1 MILDAGESRAF
12 PGLWLGLNCGN
23 NQPTGTIVDAHYAFQ
38 SCESQVRMW
47 WDQVHAGRKKE
58 DIHQD
63 RPDGVG
69 GKKPYTIIMPPPN
82 VTGSLHLGH
91 ALSSTFQDI
100 LARFYR
106 MNGRDVVWV
115 PGTDHAGIATQ
126 MMVEKQAISQGTT
139 RAQLG
144 REAFVQRIWEWKD
157 LYGDL
162 IIEQMKRLG
171 FSADWDRLCF
181 TLDPDM
187 NEAVNCAFATLH
199 DKGYVYRAQ
208 RLVNW
213 DGQLKTALS
222 DLEVTNQTMP
232 GILWHMAYAIED
244 GHPGQ
249 SIVVA
254 TTRPETL
261 FGDVAIAVHPE
272 DQRYQSLVGKHARV
286 PLSNRSIPIIAD
298 SGVDP
303 EKGTGAVKVTPAHDF
318 NDFDMGQRHGLPMV
332 SILTDDN
339 TLNDQVPEMFRGL
352 GCSDARTAVLEA
364 LSDAVVGQTNIM
376 HAIPI
381 SERSGTIVEP
391 RVTLQWFI
399 DMRTMADKAIDAI
412 DKGKMRFVPK
422 EWTNNAL
429 QWLRNIQ
436 PWCVSRQLWWGH
448 RLPVWYGPENSVFV
462 ARDADSAHALAAEK
476 WGSDVILCQDE
487 DVLDTWFSSG
497 LWPFSTLG
505 WPTETPDLNDRYPT
519 DVLVTGFD
527 IIFFWVARMMMLGIE
542 MTNRVPF
549 RDIYIHPLIR
559 DAQGQ
564 KMSKTKKNVVNPLDI
579 IDSYGADAL
588 RFALSSATC
597 GKQHMRFSLNNV
609 EQSGQFINKIW
620 NVMRFAHARGVTA
633 SIHNPEMVLSVPVDV
648 QDPVNQW
655 MLVRVS
661 ESLERIN
668 GHIQAYRFSDAAMAV
683 HHFIWHIVCDW
694 YVEWAKREWDHP
706 TRGSEIQR
714 VFRFILGF
722 MIQILHPFMPVIT
735 EKIWHDLTGE
745 KGTLFL
751 THWPEFRTNDTPVT
765 HAWGLVH
772 EAITMIRRVRSLF
785 AIPVAHGLGHL
796 TLHHPCPEVM
806 RCVSL
811 YHDGVCQWLGLSGF
825 SVDKAEQPISGQ
837 LVFSLSSGAL
847 VIPIS
852 QYVDTDAAMLR
863 LKKDHEKEQKDLANL
878 AKRLDDVR
886 NQPLTPE
893 EIIEDLEI
901 RYRDKKTVLEHI
913 HQTIRAVLAVRV

>member
-1 MILDAGESRAF
+1 
-12 PGLWLGLNCGN
+12 
-23 NQPTGTIVDAHYAFQ
+23 VDAHYAFQ

-47 WDQVHAGRKKE
+47 WDQVHAGQGAKHHRS
-58 DIHQD
+58 
-63 RPDGVG
+63 G
-69 GKKPYTIIMPPPN
+69 KPYTIIMPPPN

-126 MMVEKQAISQGTT
+126 MMVEKQVESQGTT
-139 RAQLG
+139 RAALG
-144 REAFVQRIWEWKD
+144 REAFVQRIWDWKD

-162 IIEQMKRLG
+162 IVEQMKRLG

-187 NEAVNCAFATLH
+187 NAAVNHAFVTLH
-199 DKGYVYRAQ
+199 DRGYVYRAQ

-222 DLEVTNQTMP
+222 DLEVTNQTKP
-232 GILWHMAYAIED
+232 GTLWHMAYAIE
-244 GHPGQ
+244 GGSAGQ

-261 FGDVAIAVHPE
+261 FGDVAIAVHP
-272 DQRYQSLVGKHARV
+272 DDGRYQSLVGQQARI
-286 PLSNRSIPIIAD
+286 PLTNRSIPIIAD
-298 SGVDP
+298 CGVDP

-352 GCSDARTAVLEA
+352 GCSDARTAVLDALAEA
-364 LSDAVVGQTNIM
+364 IVGQTNIM
-376 HAIPI
+376 HAVPI

-399 DMRTMADKAIDAI
+399 DMQPMAHQAIDAI
-412 DKGKMRFVPK
+412 ESGKMRFVPK

-429 QWLRNIQ
+429 QWLRHIQ

-462 ARDADSAHALAAEK
+462 ARDAESAHALASEK
-476 WGSDVILCQDE
+476 WGANVVLHQDE

-505 WPTETPDLNDRYPT
+505 WPTQTADLNDRYPT

-527 IIFFWVARMMMLGIE
+527 IIFFWVARMMMLGLE
-542 MTNRVPF
+542 LTGRVPF
-549 RDIYIHPLIR
+549 GDIYIHPLIR

-588 RFALSSATC
+588 RFSLSSATC
-597 GKQHMRFSLNNV
+597 GKQHMRFSQKNV
-609 EQSGQFINKIW
+609 DQAGQFINKIW
-620 NVMRFAHARGVTA
+620 NVMRFAHARGMMSSVHHPDT
-633 SIHNPEMVLSVPVDV
+633 VLSVPVDIT
-648 QDPVNQW
+648 DPVNQW
-655 MLVRVS
+655 MVVRVS
-661 ESLERIN
+661 ESIQRIN

-706 TRGSEIQR
+706 SRGAEIQR
-714 VFRFILGF
+714 VFLFVLGF
-722 MIQILHPFMPVIT
+722 MIRILHPFMPVLT

-745 KGTLFL
+745 KGTLCL
-751 THWPEFRTNDTPVT
+751 THWPECVANDTPVT
-765 HAWGLVH
+765 QAWC
-772 EAITMIRRVRSLF
+772 AIHDVMAIIRRVRSLF
-785 AIPVAHGLGHL
+785 LVPGGESLGCVTLKSMCPHVAH
-796 TLHHPCPEVM
+796 
-806 RCVSL
+806 CVNMYQDSL
-811 YHDGVCQWLGLSGF
+811 CHWLGLSELV
-825 SVDKAEQPISGQ
+825 VDAKLEDGSG
-837 LVFSLSSGAL
+837 LVFSVSCGAL

-852 QYVDTDAAMLR
+852 PCVDTDAALMR
-863 LKKDHEKEQKDLANL
+863 LEKDREKEEKELMNL
-878 AKRLDDVR
+878 EKRLDDVR

-893 EIIEDLEI
+893 EIIDDLDHRCIE
-901 RYRDKKTVLEHI
+901 KKMDLDHI
-913 HQTIRAVLAVRV
+913 HTTIKAIRAVV

>member
-1 MILDAGESRAF
+1 MHHRKNPSRLLEDRAF
-12 PGLWLGLNCGN
+12 PGLCLGLNWGN
-23 NQPTGTIVDAHYAFQ
+23 NQVTGTVVDAHYAFQ
-38 SCESQVRMW
+38 SCESQVRLW
-47 WDQVHAGRKKE
+47 WDQVHAGRKGAN
-58 DIHQD
+58 HRQD
-63 RPDGVG
+63 GD
-69 GKKPYTIIMPPPN
+69 KQPYTIIMPPPN

-126 MMVEKQAISQGTT
+126 MMVEKQVESQGTT
-139 RAQLG
+139 RADLG
-144 REAFVQRIWEWKD
+144 REAFVQHIWDWKN

-162 IIEQMKRLG
+162 IVEQMKRLG

-187 NEAVNCAFATLH
+187 NAAVNHAFVTLH
-199 DKGYVYRAQ
+199 DRGYVYRAQ

-222 DLEVTNQTMP
+222 DLEVTNQTVP
-232 GILWHMAYAIED
+232 GTLWHVAYAIE
-244 GHPGQ
+244 GEKEGQ

-261 FGDVAIAVHPE
+261 FGDAAIAVHPE
-272 DQRYQSLVGKHARV
+272 DERYQSLVGKQVRIPLTNRV
-286 PLSNRSIPIIAD
+286 IPIIAD
-298 SGVDP
+298 CGVDP

-332 SILTDDN
+332 SILTDDHA
-339 TLNDQVPEMFRGL
+339 LNDQVPELFRGL
-352 GCSDARTAVLEA
+352 KGSDARTAVLEA
-364 LSDAVVGQTNIM
+364 LAEAVVGQTIIV
-376 HAIPI
+376 HAVPI
-381 SERSGTIVEP
+381 SERSGTVVEP
-391 RVTLQWFI
+391 RLTLQWFI

-412 DKGKMRFVPK
+412 ESGKMRFVPK

-462 ARDADSAHALAAEK
+462 AHDADSAYALARTQ
-476 WGSDVILCQDE
+476 WGPDVVLHQDE

-505 WPTETPDLNDRYPT
+505 WPTQGADFNDRYPT

-527 IIFFWVARMMMLGIE
+527 IIFFWVARMMMLGLE
-542 MTNRVPF
+542 MTGRVPF

-609 EQSGQFINKIW
+609 EHAGQFINKIW
-620 NVMRFAHARGVTA
+620 NVVRFAHARGVMA
-633 SIHNPEMVLSVPVDV
+633 SLHHRETVLSVPGDV
-648 QDPVNQW
+648 KDPVNQW

-661 ESLERIN
+661 ETLERIN

-683 HHFIWHIVCDW
+683 HHFIWHVVCDW
-694 YVEWAKREWDHP
+694 YVEWAKREWTHP
-706 TRGSEIQR
+706 ERGAEIQR
-714 VFRFILGF
+714 VFLFILGF
-722 MIQILHPFMPVIT
+722 MIRILHPFMPVIS

-745 KGTLFL
+745 KGTLCL
-751 THWPEFRTNDTPVT
+751 THWPEYCANDTPVT

-772 EAITMIRRVRSLF
+772 EAIVMVRRVRSLF
-785 AIPVAHGLGHL
+785 AIPMGHGLGHL
-796 TLHHPCPEVM
+796 TLHHSCPEVM
-806 RCVSL
+806 RCVDL
-811 YHDGVCQWLGLSGF
+811 YQDGLCQWLGLSRLG
-825 SVDKAEQPISGQ
+825 VEDAEPLVSGQ
-837 LVFSLSSGAL
+837 LVFSLSSGVLA
-847 VIPIS
+847 IPITEA
-852 QYVDTDAAMLR
+852 VDTDAALLR
-863 LKKDHEKEQKDLANL
+863 LKKDQEKEQKEMRALE
-878 AKRLDDVR
+878 KRLSDVR

-893 EIIEDLEI
+893 DIIEDLET
-901 RYRDKKTVLEHI
+901 RYGDKKAALEHI
-913 HQTIRAVLAVRV
+913 DATIQTVSMAI

>member
-1 MILDAGESRAF
+1 L
-12 PGLWLGLNCGN
+12 
-23 NQPTGTIVDAHYAFQ
+23 DAHYAFQ

-47 WDQVHAGRKKE
+47 WDQVHAGRKGDNKR
-58 DIHQD
+58 QD
-63 RPDGVG
+63 E

-126 MMVEKQAISQGTT
+126 MMVEKQVISQGTT
-139 RAQLG
+139 REELG
-144 REAFVQRIWEWKD
+144 REAFVQRIWDWKN

-162 IIEQMKRLG
+162 IVEQMKRLG

-181 TLDPDM
+181 TLDPNM
-187 NEAVNCAFATLH
+187 NAAVNHAFVTLH
-199 DKGYVYRAQ
+199 DRGYVYRAQ

-213 DGQLKTALS
+213 DGQLKTVLS
-222 DLEVTNQTMP
+222 DLEVTNQTMA
-232 GILWHMAYAIED
+232 GTLWDIAYAIE
-244 GHPGQ
+244 GGQAGQ

-272 DQRYQSLVGKHARV
+272 DERYQSLVGKQVRI

-339 TLNDQVPEMFRGL
+339 TLNDQAPEMFRGL

-364 LSDAVVGQTNIM
+364 LAEAVVGQTSII
-376 HAIPI
+376 HAVPI
-381 SERSGTIVEP
+381 SERSGAIVEP

-399 DMRTMADKAIDAI
+399 DMQAMAHQSIDAI
-412 DKGKMRFVPK
+412 DAGKMRFVPK

-476 WGSDVILCQDE
+476 WGADVVLHQDE

-505 WPTETPDLNDRYPT
+505 WPTETADLNDRYPT

-527 IIFFWVARMMMLGIE
+527 IIFFWVARMMMLGLE
-542 MTNRVPF
+542 MTGRVPF

-609 EQSGQFINKIW
+609 EQAGQFINKIW
-620 NVMRFAHARGVTA
+620 NVVRFAHARGVMV
-633 SIHNPEMVLSVPVDV
+633 SMHNPETVLSVPVDV
-648 QDPVNQW
+648 KDPLNQW

-706 TRGSEIQR
+706 QRGAEIQR
-714 VFRFILGF
+714 VFLFILGF
-722 MIQILHPFMPVIT
+722 MIRILHPFMPVIT

-751 THWPEFRTNDTPVT
+751 THWPEYCAKDTPVT
-765 HAWGLVH
+765 QAWGLVH
-772 EAITMIRRVRSLF
+772 EAIMMVRRVRSLF
-785 AIPVAHGLGHL
+785 AIPVAHCLGQL
-796 TLHHPCPEVM
+796 TLHHACPEVLG
-806 RCVSL
+806 CVAL
-811 YHDGVCQWLGLSGF
+811 YQDGLCQWLGLSGF
-825 SVDKAEQPISGQ
+825 SVDRTDLAVSGQ
-837 LVFSLSSGAL
+837 LVFSLSSGVL

-852 QYVDTDAAMLR
+852 ESVDTAAALLR
-863 LKKDHEKEQKDLANL
+863 LKKDQEKEQKEIHNL
-878 AKRLDDVR
+878 EKRLLDVR

-901 RYRDKKTVLEHI
+901 RYGDKKIALEHI
-913 HQTIRAVLAVRV
+913 NQTIHAVLAVAL

>member
-1 MILDAGESRAF
+1 M
-12 PGLWLGLNCGN
+12 
-23 NQPTGTIVDAHYAFQ
+23 DAHYAFQ

-47 WDQVHAGRKKE
+47 WDQVHAGRKKG
-58 DIHQD
+58 DKGQD
-63 RPDGVG
+63 RLQRGD
-69 GKKPYTIIMPPPN
+69 KKPYTIIMPPPN

-126 MMVEKQAISQGTT
+126 MMVEKQVISQGTT
-139 RAQLG
+139 RAELG
-144 REAFVQRIWEWKD
+144 REAFVQRIWDWKN

-162 IIEQMKRLG
+162 IVEQMKRLG

-181 TLDPDM
+181 TLDPNM
-187 NEAVNCAFATLH
+187 NAAVNHAFVTLH
-199 DKGYVYRAQ
+199 DRGYVYRAQ

-222 DLEVTNQTMP
+222 DLEVTNQTMA
-232 GILWHMAYAIED
+232 GTLWDIAYAIE
-244 GHPGQ
+244 GGQTGQ

-272 DQRYQSLVGKHARV
+272 DERYQSLVGKQVRI
-286 PLSNRSIPIIAD
+286 PLSHRSIPIIAD

-364 LSDAVVGQTNIM
+364 LAEAVVGQTSIM
-376 HAIPI
+376 HAVPI

-399 DMRTMADKAIDAI
+399 DMQAMAHQSIDAI
-412 DKGKMRFVPK
+412 DAGKMRFVPK

-476 WGSDVILCQDE
+476 WGADVVLHQDE

-505 WPTETPDLNDRYPT
+505 WPTETADLNDRYPT

-527 IIFFWVARMMMLGIE
+527 IIFFWVARMMMLGLE
-542 MTNRVPF
+542 MTGRVPF

-609 EQSGQFINKIW
+609 EQAGQFINKIW
-620 NVMRFAHARGVTA
+620 NVVRFAHARGVMA
-633 SIHNPEMVLSVPVDV
+633 SMHNPETVLSVPVDV
-648 QDPVNQW
+648 LDPVNQW

-706 TRGSEIQR
+706 TRGAEIQR
-714 VFRFILGF
+714 VFLFILGF
-722 MIQILHPFMPVIT
+722 MIRILHPFMPVIT

-751 THWPEFRTNDTPVT
+751 THWPVVQYSGTPVT
-765 HAWGLVH
+765 DAWC
-772 EAITMIRRVRSLF
+772 AIHDVVAMIRRVRSLF
-785 AIPVAHGLGHL
+785 LVPGGQSLDRVTLQSTCAQVAH
-796 TLHHPCPEVM
+796 
-806 RCVSL
+806 CVNLYQESL
-811 YHDGVCQWLGLSGF
+811 CHWLGLSRLV
-825 SVDKAEQPISGQ
+825 VDSTESGVYAG
-837 LVFSLSSGAL
+837 LVFSVSCGAL
-847 VIPIS
+847 VVPVN
-852 QYVDTDAAMLR
+852 QAVDMNAALMR
-863 LKKDHEKEQKDLANL
+863 LEKDMEKEEKELLNL
-878 AKRLDDVR
+878 EKRLNDVR
-886 NQPLTPE
+886 QQPLTPE
-893 EIIEDLEI
+893 EIIDDLDSRCGEKRI
-901 RYRDKKTVLEHI
+901 NLDHI
-913 HQTIRAVLAVRV
+913 YTTITAIRAAIEHGGVGV